1 MFKPIAVLFFTGT
14 FFCISSVYISS
25 VPAQTGS
32 LSGTPALLSRS
43 GKPMKMTEASLTF
56 QAPPRQKVF
65 QIGDIIYVH
74 VKEEM
79 TYNNS
84 ANNQRKKNIETEAR
98 ITYWS
103 KISGFLKLP
112 VSAGAGGTL
121 PEIGGEIDHKTQN
134 QGRMTRKET
143 LELRMPCR
151 VTSIEDNGNLR
162 IEGDKEWQFGEEG
175 SVLYVSGVIRPDTIG
190 QDFSVRSDQI
200 SEFAIKNIPSGNVY
214 DTVRR
219 PWGTRLIE
227 QLKPF

>member
-1 MFKPIAVLFFTGT
+1 MFKIISLSCVFSLFL
-14 FFCISSVYISS
+14 ISPVS
-25 VPAQTGS
+25 AQTGS
-32 LSGTPALLSRS
+32 LSGTSALLTPS

-65 QIGDIIYVH
+65 SIGDLIYVH

-79 TYNNS
+79 SYNNS
-84 ANNQRKKNIETEAR
+84 ANNQRKKKIETEAR

-134 QGRMTRKET
+134 QGRLTRKET

-151 VTSIEDNGNLR
+151 ITSVEDNGNLR
-162 IEGDKEWQFGEEG
+162 IEGDRESNLGEEG
-175 SVLYVSGVIRPDTIG
+175 CILYVSGVIRPDMIG
-190 QDFSVRSDQI
+190 PDFTVRSDQV
-200 SEFAIKNIPSGNVY
+200 SEFSIKNIPSGNVY

-227 QLKPF
+227 HLKPF